1 MKRDPRFDIL
11 FEPVQIFGMIL
22 SKARPW
28 IKGISANR
36 GAGRSMQAGC
46 PGRGPRGG
54 RPDPVDASAVT
65 AR

>member
-11 FEPVQIFGMIL
+11 FEPDKRDIRESRRWQVDA
-22 SKARPW
+22 ARR
-28 IKGISANR
+28 A
-36 GAGRSMQAGC
+36 MQAGC